1 MTREEWLLKATE
13 QLKPAFLET
22 GAEIPEKVR
31 VTCGWPSHGGR
42 GTKKRVTGECW
53 PAKKSRDAHF
63 EIFISPTMDN
73 PIEVLGT
80 LIHEL
85 VHAAVGLDQGHK
97 AAFRTAAT
105 ALGLTGK
112 MTATEVGEELEGR
125 LHDLSAKLGDYPHA
139 ELDPTQ
145 QKKPQSTRM
154 LKIQCP
160 ACGWMAR
167 TSKKW
172 MELGLPTC
180 ACGEQMINP
189 DAQAAEILEAACKRR
204 LTPGWS

>member
-1 MTREEWLLKATE
+1 MTREEWLLKATDE
-13 QLKPAFLET
+13 LKPAFLET
-22 GAEIPEKVR
+22 GAEIPEKTR

-42 GTKKRVTGECW
+42 AKKQVTGECW
-53 PAKKSRDAHF
+53 PAKKSGDGHF
-63 EIFISPTMDN
+63 EIFISPTLAD
-73 PIEVLGT
+73 PIDVLGT
-80 LIHEL
+80 LVHEL
-85 VHAAVGLDQGHK
+85 VHAAVGLDEGHK
-97 AAFRTAAT
+97 AAFRAAAT

-112 MTATEVGEELEGR
+112 MTATEVGEELKGR
-125 LHDLSAKLGDYPHA
+125 LHDLSAKLGAYPHA
-139 ELDPTQ
+139 ELDPS
-145 QKKPQSTRM
+145 QKTTQSTRM

-189 DAQAAEILEAACKRR
+189 DVEAA
-204 LTPGWS
+204 

>member
-1 MTREEWLLKATE
+1 MTTREEWLLKATDE
-13 QLKPAFLET
+13 LKPAFLET

-42 GTKKRVTGECW
+42 ATKKRVMGECW
-53 PAKKSRDAHF
+53 PPEKSRDGHW
-63 EIFISPTMDN
+63 EIFISPVDAN
-73 PIEVLGT
+73 SIEVLGT

-85 VHAAVGLDQGHK
+85 THAAVGLDKGHK
-97 AAFRTAAT
+97 AAFRAAAT
-105 ALGLTGK
+105 AIGLEGK
-112 MTATEVGEELEGR
+112 MTATEVGKDLAER
-125 LHDLSAKLGDYPHA
+125 LHALAEEIGEYPHA
-139 ELDPTQ
+139 ALDPS
-145 QKKPQSTRM
+145 QKTTQSTRM

-189 DAQAAEILEAACKRR
+189 DAA
-204 LTPGWS
+204 